1 MVRHSL
7 AYWLTAFVVIAQLSA
22 APSMIGPAN
31 AASSNVATC
40 LQDNARYLDPE
51 SGLELTFK
59 PLQEEDHFLQSFTV
73 SSTKSEA
80 SLDSFIT
87 LMGEPLRPVAFVVNQ
102 CPEGDVTGKELKA
115 CTVWQGVP
123 YALFG
128 DGSIGLL
135 PEGSA
140 PAVTQILLPDFARS
154 VMSHEIWD
162 TFNSEEPFEVFDFKD
177 CGE

>member
-1 MVRHSL
+1 MVRHSS

-22 APSMIGPAN
+22 APQMIAPAN
-31 AASSNVATC
+31 ATSSNAAAC
-40 LQDNARYLDPE
+40 QQDNARYLDPE

-59 PLQEEDHFLQSFTV
+59 PLQEDDRFLQSFTV
-73 SSTKSEA
+73 SSAKSEVT
-80 SLDSFIT
+80 LDSFIT

-102 CPEGDVTGKELKA
+102 CPDGDITGEELSA

-135 PEGSA
+135 PESSA

-154 VMSHEIWD
+154 VMSHKIWD